1 MHPPEAVGIECQQVV
16 LNEAAILR
24 SVLADDAEVVIVQPF
39 GSVYGLSVPHV
50 AAALLHDHI
59 VRDFQTDQAI
69 DDALTTLVM
78 FFIGMECHDFVSEE
92 ARRMVAGVGDQR
104 LYLGEFQPQCIA
116 KELADAAFDRL
127 GFVSGTAESE
137 QPIIRIPDIPKPS
150 EVGVFGTV
158 AVT

>member
-39 GSVYGLSVPHV
+39 GSVYDLSVPHV

-59 VRDFQTDQAI
+59 VRDFQTDQDI

-78 FFIGMECHDFVSEE
+78 LLIGMECHDFVSEE
-92 ARRMVAGVGDQR
+92 PRRMVAGVGDQR
-104 LYLGEFQPQCIA
+104 LYLGESSRNVSRRNWPMR
-116 KELADAAFDRL
+116 RL
-127 GFVSGTAESE
+127 ISSGFVSGAAESE